1 MKGNGPTYLHIHT
14 RFHVIVT
21 VVVEVKF
28 YMFNLENNFIF
39 YC

>member
-14 RFHVIVT
+14 RIHVIVI
-21 VVVEVKF
+21 VVVEVNF

-39 YC
+39 YH